1 VILRRVSPARIA
13 FGSLELLLGIGL
25 IVASQRMSQRAH
37 ERGGRMLAA
46 HLVLQF
52 LGVLLALY
60 GLLQLLFAL
69 V

>member
-1 VILRRVSPARIA
+1 MSPVRIA
-13 FGSLELLLGIGL
+13 FGSLELLVGIGL
-25 IVASQRMSQRAH
+25 IVASQRVSQRAH
-37 ERGGRMLAA
+37 KSGGRMLAA